1 MWKIKFSRCLW
12 LLIILILL
20 SLFPISTG
28 HAQQTVTIT
37 GTGTFSLGYETPLTM
52 TFSPSGGP
60 VSGHAHW
67 EGNTVQVTYKG
78 EKREGCPGTA
88 ELTLTGTFAGGDGGE
103 VSGTLEYMI
112 NSPCFTMSAPWPGI
126 WSGHLYANGTGSG
139 EGTLGVIGTEN
150 SQTTQWQITYSAEQF
165 AAGLPPEVTAEYI
178 YKTYGIIVEDSFG
191 DDQYEQT
198 AWTDKELVSLNNVL
212 KKLPPAL
219 IKNMR
224 VKRIVRNKVYIDK
237 DGNPRP
243 TVNGVYSTCP
253 DRKADPSCDGSAATV
268 RIFDNALIPSQVFAD
283 PTTKFEA
290 VILHELIHAAQYK
303 KDEYSI
309 YNNAYNSPLVQNF
322 IYASNKYASGPQE
335 SLPPGINV
343 GWHWGQPPGNPP
355 PPRWTLYSNGPE
367 HAPTNYATTNP
378 LEDMCDSAMLYM
390 YDPQKLK
397 NESPGRYDFFRDQ
410 LFGGVEYG
418 NGQ

>member
-1 MWKIKFSRCLW
+1 MGIKKRF
-12 LLIILILL
+12 IQMILL
-20 SLFPISTG
+20 LLLCHEFSSPLTPV
-28 HAQQTVTIT
+28 HAQQSPTIT
-37 GTGTFSLGYETPLTM
+37 GNGTLYTNANYQITM
-52 TFSPSGGP
+52 TFPPAGGA
-60 VSGHAHW
+60 VTGHGQMQY
-67 EGNTVQVTYKG
+67 ERDDCTVT
-78 EKREGCPGTA
+78 CA
-88 ELTLTGTFAGGDGGE
+88 MTLTGTFAGGDGGG
-103 VSGTLEYMI
+103 VTGTWTAEA
-112 NSPCFTMSAPWPGI
+112 SSACLTRPVTLSDS
-126 WSGHLYANGTGSG
+126 WSGAFNANGTGL
-139 EGTLGVIGTEN
+139 GTLDIGDN
-150 SQTTQWQITYSAEQF
+150 SYTWQITYSAEQF
-165 AAGLPPEVTAEYI
+165 AAGLPPAVTAEYI
-178 YKTYGIIVEDSFG
+178 YNTYGITVEDSFG
-191 DDQYEQT
+191 DDQYAQT

-219 IKNMR
+219 IKNMK

-243 TVNGVYSTCP
+243 TVSGVYSTCP
-253 DRKADPSCDGSAATV
+253 DKKADPSCEGSAATI
-268 RIFDNALIPSQVFAD
+268 RIFDNALNPSQVFAD

-290 VILHELIHAAQYK
+290 VILHELIHAAQYR

-335 SLPPGINV
+335 SLPAGINV

-367 HAPTNYATTNP
+367 HAPTDYAITNP
-378 LEDMCDSAMLYM
+378 LEDMCDSTMLYM

-397 NESPGRYDFFRDQ
+397 NESPGRYEFIRDQ